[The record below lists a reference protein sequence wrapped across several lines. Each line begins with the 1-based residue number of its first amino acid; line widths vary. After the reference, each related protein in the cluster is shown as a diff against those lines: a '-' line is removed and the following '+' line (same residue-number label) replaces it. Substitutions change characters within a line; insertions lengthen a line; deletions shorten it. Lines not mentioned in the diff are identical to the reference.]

1 MISTGYVTADADD
14 DYRRARRRQAWAR
27 FSARLLG
34 GRVDLLVFADVVA
47 ALGRAGE
54 RDLGLRTV
62 PLDAVVGT
70 VGRARD
76 FDHRFRPRASAD
88 PRRWQWLDRAA
99 RTGEFVGPVE
109 LYRVGDRHF
118 VRDGHHRV
126 SVAKALGRTTIDA
139 YVTEVLTRR

>member
-1 MISTGYVTADADD
+1 VISTGYVTADADD